1 MARGYSMT
9 GKEEMVE
16 ELKKMMES
24 NDDKVRSAI
33 SEAINKMSK

>member
-1 MARGYSMT
+1 MT

-16 ELKKMMES
+16 ELKKMMMES

-33 SEAINKMSK
+33 SEAISKMSK